1 MFESLYA
8 IERGRG
14 NREVEICGHSFIST
28 KKMELPQS
36 KASIKV
42 IPRSLLK
49 PWQFMPMIELQKEA
63 DWSMAIASHSGHKFQ
78 VDAVE
83 NLKQRY
89 SVDLENLKLPTT
101 YPMDCIE
108 TFILKQAKNPASKL
122 YHPCCS
128 KHMAMYIYSVRK
140 NYDPLT
146 YWQSY
151 HPIQRQIYDVICDC
165 SGEFPSITV
174 DSCGLPNFVMS
185 LGGIS
190 RMWKNLATVSDL
202 TKETIIEMFLK
213 NPDLIGGPSRL
224 DSEIMKATNGQVIAK
239 EGADGLLIVQALAK
253 YDSEA
258 PTAFVKI
265 ASGYNSDHLA
275 IALYCELAKASNIP
289 QVFLPIL
296 DFLTQ
301 KLTHLIHADQR
312 LIFGDL
318 L

>member
-14 NREVEICGHSFIST
+14 NREIEICGHSFIST
-28 KKMELPQS
+28 KDSQLPES
-36 KASIKV
+36 KASLKV

-49 PWQFMPMIELQKEA
+49 PWQFMPMVELQNEA
-63 DWSMAIASHSGHKFQ
+63 DWSMAVASHSGHKFQ

-83 NLKQRY
+83 NLKHKY
-89 SVDLENLKLPTT
+89 SVDFEKLKLPTA
-101 YPMDCIE
+101 YPMDTFE
-108 TFILKQAKNPASKL
+108 TFTLKQAKIPTSKI

-128 KHMAMYIYSVRK
+128 KHMAMYIYSLRK

-151 HPIQRQIYDVICDC
+151 HPIQRQIYDVICEC
-165 SGEFPSITV
+165 AGEFPSITV
-174 DSCGLPNFVMS
+174 DSCGLPNVVMT
-185 LGGIS
+185 LGGML
-190 RMWKNLATVSDL
+190 RMWKNLAAEDNFTA
-202 TKETIIEMFLK
+202 ETIVQMFLK
-213 NPDLIGGPSRL
+213 NPDLIGGPNRL
-224 DSEIMKATNGQVIAK
+224 DSEIMKATYGQVIAK
-239 EGADGLLIVQALAK
+239 EGADGLLIIQALAK
-253 YDSEA
+253 YDSEV

-275 IALYCELAKASNIP
+275 IALYCELTKASNIP

-301 KLTHLIHADQR
+301 KLTHLIHSDQR
-312 LIFGDL
+312 LIFGDQL
-318 L
+318 